1 MIAENGEASGG
12 AAGWFDL
19 LIETKADP
27 KQSHRE
33 TTNLFW
39 YAFLENNPPS
49 GTRVA
54 TSIAVVC
61 RTDTLLLLLSISALL
76 FFLFFLIAATW
87 VPSHFLLGFSV
98 P

>member
-12 AAGWFDL
+12 AAAWFDL

-39 YAFLENNPPS
+39 CAYLENNPFRR
-49 GTRVA
+49 RV
-54 TSIAVVC
+54 S
-61 RTDTLLLLLSISALL
+61 LLPDGRSFFGLISAL
-76 FFLFFLIAATW
+76 FNA
-87 VPSHFLLGFSV
+87 
-98 P
+98 